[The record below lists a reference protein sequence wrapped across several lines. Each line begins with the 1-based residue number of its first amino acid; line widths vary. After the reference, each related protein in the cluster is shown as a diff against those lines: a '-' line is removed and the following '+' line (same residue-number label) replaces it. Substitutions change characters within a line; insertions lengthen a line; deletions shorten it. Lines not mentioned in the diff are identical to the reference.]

1 MNIVLAVTIL
11 ISLSCV
17 AFNRIVT
24 LYNIKYKKD
33 ILSYEVN
40 AALVVAFISTLV
52 FILEFLFSPFNII
65 L

>member
-17 AFNRIVT
+17 TFIRIVS
-24 LYNIKYKKD
+24 LYNTKYNKD
-33 ILSYEVN
+33 VLNNETN
-40 AALVVAFISTLV
+40 AAVVVAFISTLV
-52 FILEFLFSPFNII
+52 FIIEFLFSLFNII

>member
-17 AFNRIVT
+17 TFVRIVS
-24 LYNIKYKKD
+24 LYNIKYNKD
-33 ILSYEVN
+33 VFNNETNL
-40 AALVVAFISTLV
+40 ALVVAFISTLV
-52 FILEFLFSPFNII
+52 FIIEFLFEPFNIV

>member
-17 AFNRIVT
+17 AFIRVVA
-24 LYNIKYKKD
+24 LYNIKYNKD
-33 ILSYEVN
+33 ILNNETN
-40 AALVVAFISTLV
+40 AAVVIAFISTLV
-52 FILEFLFSPFNII
+52 FIVEFIFAPFSII

>member
-11 ISLSCV
+11 VSLSCV
-17 AFNRIVT
+17 AFFRIVA
-24 LYNIKYKKD
+24 LYNIKYNKD
-33 ILSYEVN
+33 VLNNETN
-40 AALVVAFISTLV
+40 AALVVAYLSTLV

>member
-17 AFNRIVT
+17 AFVRIVA
-24 LYNIKYKKD
+24 LYNIKYNKD
-33 ILSYEVN
+33 ILSNETN

>member
-17 AFNRIVT
+17 AFVRIVA
-24 LYNIKYKKD
+24 LYNIKYNKD
-33 ILSYEVN
+33 VLNKETNV
-40 AALVVAFISTLV
+40 AVVVAFLSTLL

>member
-1 MNIVLAVTIL
+1 MNIVLAVAIL

-17 AFNRIVT
+17 TFIRIVA
-24 LYNIKYKKD
+24 LYNIKYNKD
-33 ILSYEVN
+33 VLNNETN

-52 FILEFLFSPFNII
+52 FVIEFLFAPFNII

>member
-17 AFNRIVT
+17 TFIRVVS
-24 LYNIKYKKD
+24 LYNIKRNKD
-33 ILSYEVN
+33 ILNNETN
-40 AALVVAFISTLV
+40 AVVVIAFISTLV
-52 FILEFLFSPFNII
+52 FIVEFLFSPFNII

>member
-17 AFNRIVT
+17 SFFRIVA
-24 LYNIKYKKD
+24 LYNIKYNKD
-33 ILSYEVN
+33 VLNNETN
-40 AALVVAFISTLV
+40 AALVVAYISTLV

>member
-17 AFNRIVT
+17 AFSRIVI

-33 ILSYEVN
+33 ILSNEAN
-40 AALVVAFISTLV
+40 AALVVAFISTFV
-52 FILEFLFSPFNII
+52 FILEFLFSPFSII